1 MEDAIYQDGYN
12 VRVGDAVIDR
22 ARGGILKIT
31 LKIPSKTYTANGA
44 CGGIYRTTAMSLD
57 VEIDIEKLPLVN
69 TAGYKIEEEQTGPDS
84 IPYPPKALKFS
95 FS

>member
-12 VRVGDAVIDR
+12 VRVGDPVIDR

-31 LKIPSKTYTANGA
+31 LKIPSQTYTANGA
-44 CGGIYRTTAMSLD
+44 CSGTYKTKAMTLE

-69 TAGYKIEEEQTGPDS
+69 TAGYKIEEQQTDPDT
-84 IPYPPKALKFS
+84 IPYPPKALSFS